1 MSTPSRRPPKPA
13 SVAGATG
20 PARSVPPAP
29 HSQPRPD
36 APVVLVV
43 DDDATI
49 RKMVAR
55 ALGAEYTVY
64 EAVDGLAAL
73 EILPRIPEPAVLVC
87 DVMMPQIDGVTLVRE
102 LRKQPHLKGI
112 PVIFLTAKSSPK
124 DFVTGINAGARHYL
138 TKPFSVKDLLD
149 KVASIVKSRPMKAH

>member
-1 MSTPSRRPPKPA
+1 
-13 SVAGATG
+13 
-20 PARSVPPAP
+20 
-29 HSQPRPD
+29 
-36 APVVLVV
+36 VLVV

-64 EAVDGLAAL
+64 EAADGLAAL
-73 EILPRIPEPAVLVC
+73 EILPRIAEPAVIVC

-124 DFVTGINAGARHYL
+124 DFVLGINAGARHYL

-149 KVASIVKSRPMKAH
+149 KVASIVKTRPAKAH